1 MQSLRQA
8 LTEAEKR
15 NVAIGHFNTSDL
27 TALRRRTRTEASRA
41 GRGSEGARE
50 FIGTRTAAAIVRSLR
65 DESPFPIFL
74 NVDHTYS
81 LEKVKEVRRSRLRR
95 SDFRCIEATARRE
108 LNQSKRAVRL
118 PNQSVSGDPG
128 RGQNCYIGSS
138 SAILEKRRE
147 ESLHMMTSK
156 RLVSLRRKPASTW
169 SRRRWQHAWSL
180 ARDGLRPGA

>member
-108 LNQSKRAVRL
+108 PQPVEA
-118 PNQSVSGDPG
+118 
-128 RGQNCYIGSS
+128 RGEIAKSIRPEILVEGEICYIGSS

-156 RLVSLRRKPASTW
+156 RLVSLRRKPAST
-169 SRRRWQHAWSL
+169 
-180 ARDGLRPGA
+180 